1 MVNEIW
7 FTFYFTH
14 MASLVSYSFN
24 KCKRMVRKAHVFSRE
39 RALREKFTL
48 TRRAV
53 PEPSS
58 PGRLWDPWFTTQ
70 LESACINSA
79 WKHSPSWACL
89 KTNQTCLNQSFK
101 KFRNFTQDLK
111 VTQKRMQSFLSLL
124 SSLHFLS
131 FSSYLYKKQRNAP
144 VLVCSRS
151 VPPTWRT
158 RQVSKS
164 QGNFLNQ
171 FSRQRFLPKITP
183 VLVDKWIK
191 ISPRFSIIVSQV
203 STAWADVY
211 VLSYSLTVLMTLIVG
226 KIKLGMML
234 F

>member
-1 MVNEIW
+1 MCPPREV
-7 FTFYFTH
+7 H
-14 MASLVSYSFN
+14 VSLQ
-24 KCKRMVRKAHVFSRE
+24 
-39 RALREKFTL
+39 
-48 TRRAV
+48 
-53 PEPSS
+53 SS
-58 PGRLWDPWFTTQ
+58 PRTFQPWAALESWFTTQ
-70 LESACINSA
+70 LDSARINPA

-89 KTNQTCLNQSFK
+89 KTNQTCLNQPFK

-131 FSSYLYKKQRNAP
+131 FPFYLYKKQMNAP

-164 QGNFLNQ
+164 QGNFLSQ
-171 FSRQRFLPKITP
+171 FSQQRFLPKITP

>member
-1 MVNEIW
+1 MSGTVDECSTITTNILLLDSVQPVPERNSHMGLNEKTQNWTWLFAMVNEIW

-14 MASLVSYSFN
+14 MASLFCYSFN

-39 RALREKFTL
+39 RALRETFTL

-101 KFRNFTQDLK
+101 KFRNFTQALK

-164 QGNFLNQ
+164 QGNF
-171 FSRQRFLPKITP
+171 
-183 VLVDKWIK
+183 
-191 ISPRFSIIVSQV
+191 
-203 STAWADVY
+203 
-211 VLSYSLTVLMTLIVG
+211 
-226 KIKLGMML
+226 
-234 F
+234 